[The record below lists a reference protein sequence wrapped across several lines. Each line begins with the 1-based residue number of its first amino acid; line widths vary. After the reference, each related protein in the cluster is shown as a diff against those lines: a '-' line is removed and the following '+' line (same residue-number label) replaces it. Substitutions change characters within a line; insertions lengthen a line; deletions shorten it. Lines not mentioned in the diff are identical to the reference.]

1 MKIEYKIANGSKT
14 ETKELTLI
22 DLQWKDFCKV
32 ADLGLKVSRPNGS
45 QFTDMADFVMLYT
58 GKNNE
63 DMKKWRD
70 SSNSQTAFINEI
82 AIVFQAISEYM
93 ESKKKYMM
101 HFYGSIYGLVFKGCK
116 KGHIRAFLFPM

>member
-1 MKIEYKIANGSKT
+1 MKIEYKIANGSKS

-45 QFTDMADFVMLYT
+45 QFTDMADFIKLYT
-58 GKNNE
+58 GKSDE
-63 DMKKWRD
+63 DMRKWRD

-93 ESKKKYMM
+93 ESKKK
-101 HFYGSIYGLVFKGCK
+101 
-116 KGHIRAFLFPM
+116 

>member
-1 MKIEYKIANGSKT
+1 MKIEYKIANGTKS

-45 QFTDMADFVMLYT
+45 QFTDMADFIKLYT
-58 GKNNE
+58 GKSDE
-63 DMKKWRD
+63 DMRKWRD

-93 ESKKKYMM
+93 ESKKK
-101 HFYGSIYGLVFKGCK
+101 
-116 KGHIRAFLFPM
+116 

>member
-1 MKIEYKIANGSKT
+1 MKIEYKIANGSKS

-45 QFTDMADFVMLYT
+45 QFTDMTDFIMLYT

-70 SSNSQTAFINEI
+70 NSNSQTAFINEI

-93 ESKKKYMM
+93 ESKKK
-101 HFYGSIYGLVFKGCK
+101 
-116 KGHIRAFLFPM
+116 

>member
-1 MKIEYKIANGSKT
+1 MKEEYKINNGSKS

-45 QFTDMADFVMLYT
+45 QFTDMADFIKLYT
-58 GKNNE
+58 GKSDE
-63 DMKKWRD
+63 DMRKWRD
-70 SSNSQTAFINEI
+70 NSNSQTAFINEI

-93 ESKKKYMM
+93 ESKKK
-101 HFYGSIYGLVFKGCK
+101 
-116 KGHIRAFLFPM
+116 

>member
-1 MKIEYKIANGSKT
+1 MKIEYKIANGSKS

-45 QFTDMADFVMLYT
+45 QFTDMTDFIMLYT
-58 GKNNE
+58 GKSGE
-63 DMKKWRD
+63 DMRKWRD
-70 SSNSQTAFINEI
+70 NSNSQTAFINEI

-93 ESKKKYMM
+93 ESKKK
-101 HFYGSIYGLVFKGCK
+101 
-116 KGHIRAFLFPM
+116 

>member
-1 MKIEYKIANGSKT
+1 MNKIEYKINNGSKS
-14 ETKELTLI
+14 ETKELTLV

-82 AIVFQAISEYM
+82 AIVFQAISEHM
-93 ESKKKYMM
+93 ESKKK
-101 HFYGSIYGLVFKGCK
+101 
-116 KGHIRAFLFPM
+116 

>member
-1 MKIEYKIANGSKT
+1 MKIEYKIANGSKS

-58 GKNNE
+58 GKSSE

-82 AIVFQAISEYM
+82 AIVFQAISEHM
-93 ESKKKYMM
+93 ESKKK
-101 HFYGSIYGLVFKGCK
+101 
-116 KGHIRAFLFPM
+116 